1 MFPGFGIK
9 KINFLDYK
17 LSQYV
22 PIHSKLIR
30 DMSLCSQYS
39 DEILLTCSLDKT
51 IKLTNISSN
60 RPIHSYECP
69 HPIWSCAFNQDNSF
83 YFYAGLA
90 NGHVLLFDRRKI
102 DRHVQILNSDMNNFS
117 PVCNLNYVPRNDN
130 FQKPGLLV
138 AQLDKVS
145 FYESDESSEDFTCHS
160 LLMESNIMSCSI
172 EPTTGH
178 VLVSTRPT
186 QKYPTVRHI
195 VYELL
200 KKKNNTET
208 SESCYSLNYIQNYNG
223 SSIQKMLARSRLF
236 CLESQLYATVPCE
249 SSKSAII
256 WDVTNGETCCKLNN
270 QNDILDIY
278 PFCYKDNFYL
288 STLTEKQLRI
298 FRKN

>member
-22 PIHSKLIR
+22 PIHTKLIR

-60 RPIHSYECP
+60 RLIHSYECP
-69 HPIWSCAFNQDNSF
+69 HPIWSCCFNQDNPF

-102 DRHVQILNSDMNNFS
+102 DKHVQILNSDLNNFS
-117 PVCNLNYVPRNDN
+117 PVCNLNHISSNDN
-130 FQKPGLLV
+130 FQKSGLLV

-145 FYESDESSEDFTCHS
+145 FYESTQSCEDFKCHS
-160 LLMESNIMSCSI
+160 LLMESNIMSCSV
-172 EPTTGH
+172 ETNTGH
-178 VLVSTRPT
+178 VLISTRPT

-195 VYELL
+195 VYEFMR
-200 KKKNNTET
+200 KNDQET
-208 SESCYSLNYIQNYNG
+208 SESSYGLNFIQNYNG

-236 CLESQLYATVPCE
+236 CFDSQLYASVPCE

-256 WDVTNGETCCKLNN
+256 WNVSNGETCCKLNN
-270 QNDILDIY
+270 QNDILDIC
-278 PFCYKDNFYL
+278 PFLYKDNFYL
-288 STLTEKQLRI
+288 STLTDKQLRL
-298 FRKN
+298 FRKV